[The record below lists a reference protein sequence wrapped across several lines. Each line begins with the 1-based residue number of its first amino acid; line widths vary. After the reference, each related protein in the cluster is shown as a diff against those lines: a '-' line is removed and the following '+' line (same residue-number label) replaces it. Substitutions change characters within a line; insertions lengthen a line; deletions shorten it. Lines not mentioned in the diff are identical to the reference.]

1 VPQHW
6 FNAFPPT
13 GKKTKAAARPGALL
27 IHFASD
33 RDGTRAEKMAYWG
46 EVARS
51 EAPEWYRPY
60 NETGYA
66 AEIAEYW
73 ERVGKQEDMESICN
87 DMGKRFWE

>member
-1 VPQHW
+1 
-6 FNAFPPT
+6 
-13 GKKTKAAARPGALL
+13 
-27 IHFASD
+27 
-33 RDGTRAEKMAYWG
+33 MAYWG

-51 EAPEWYRPY
+51 KAPEWYRPY

-87 DMGKRFWE
+87 DMGKRF